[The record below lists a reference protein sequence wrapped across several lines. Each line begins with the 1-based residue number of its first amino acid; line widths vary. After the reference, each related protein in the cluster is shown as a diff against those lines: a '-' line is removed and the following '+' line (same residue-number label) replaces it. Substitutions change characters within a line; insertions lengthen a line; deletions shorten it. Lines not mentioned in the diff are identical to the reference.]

1 MGPLATKTQD
11 MKEFGPHPDDKEPL
25 EQSTYYEDRI
35 FLKNPR
41 ERRLMIQLITKEI
54 SPEQFLTCLFES
66 ENGKLI
72 YILVK
77 RVVEDFQCIPNEY
90 LLFLADLSKVSSV
103 TGYLQI
109 KSNKVLE
116 VLQDFIDGSIDI
128 CSANQKENLDLIR
141 KEVPALWK
149 SIHSIL
155 MLEKARHLKSDMKEI
170 LRMLIYMRVHIFETA
185 AQRSSSENIKWEGGE
200 HQTMYYPL
208 WKILHYPKHY
218 NIGKA
223 NNKNIQKE
231 EECDKKKS
239 KKGQKWSYGVFSCG
253 CSCSKNIT
261 YG

>member
-11 MKEFGPHPDDKEPL
+11 MKEFGPHPDDKQEQ

-35 FLKNPR
+35 FLKIPR

-72 YILVK
+72 FNLVK

-116 VLQDFIDGSIDI
+116 VLQDFIDGSMINRYLF
-128 CSANQKENLDLIR
+128 C
-141 KEVPALWK
+141 
-149 SIHSIL
+149 
-155 MLEKARHLKSDMKEI
+155 
-170 LRMLIYMRVHIFETA
+170 
-185 AQRSSSENIKWEGGE
+185 
-200 HQTMYYPL
+200 
-208 WKILHYPKHY
+208 
-218 NIGKA
+218 
-223 NNKNIQKE
+223 
-231 EECDKKKS
+231 
-239 KKGQKWSYGVFSCG
+239 
-253 CSCSKNIT
+253 
-261 YG
+261 